1 MFHASELSSYQETEV
16 HGPNFPEPPPDL
28 VAGEEEYEIDAIK
41 NHRKRRG
48 KTEYLVSWKGYST
61 AEDRW
66 LPEKEL
72 KHAKTILETYKK
84 RLRITRIL
92 HSDTI

>member
-1 MFHASELSSYQETEV
+1 LKRSSLRL
-16 HGPNFPEPPPDL
+16 PDL

-41 NHRKRRG
+41 NHRKKRG

-61 AEDRW
+61 AEDSW
-66 LPEKEL
+66 LVEAAF

-84 RLRITRIL
+84 RLRIARIL